1 MDIVQT
7 EFTPDVGLPTT
18 YQPLGLAALLREAT
32 AGNDLTQ
39 LGELLLEHTQR
50 YDDPYALLEASV
62 VLELKYQRPAALA
75 VQALAIQ
82 AQRHYRLK
90 SARSAQ
96 APVKVLALKAP
107 GDLMSNTP
115 FECLL
120 ENADLQIE
128 VLYVD
133 RYPLQDVSL
142 PEHDVILVAACA
154 SDENAEVL
162 ARIATL
168 ISHSDR
174 RVLNRPERI
183 AHTTRDAA
191 FALLGKVPSIRMA
204 HTVRLPRERVLE
216 AASGAFDL
224 SEVVDGRYPFI
235 VRPVGSHAGQGLV
248 KVSDRH
254 DLARYLEGTDTQEY
268 YLAPFFDYSDPD
280 GLFRKYRIVMIEGT
294 PFLCHMGIS
303 SEWMVHYPYAEMVAH
318 PERREE
324 EARLMANFDS
334 DFAVRHGNAL
344 QMIAELTGLDY
355 VGFDC
360 AETSDGHLLIFEI
373 ATAMVVHDMDD
384 PNTFPYKLPQMRR
397 VFDAF
402 DNMLRRASAAPVNA
416 TDDGSTNQ

>member
-1 MDIVQT
+1 MDIVQP
-7 EFTPDVGLPTT
+7 EFTPDIGLPST

-62 VLELKYQRPAALA
+62 VLELKYQRSAALA
-75 VQALAIQ
+75 VHALAIQ
-82 AQRHYRLK
+82 TRRHYRLK

-168 ISHSDR
+168 TSHSDR

-224 SEVVDGRYPFI
+224 SDVVDGRYPFI

-248 KVSDRH
+248 KVSNRH
-254 DLARYLEGTDTQEY
+254 DLAHYLEGTDAQEY

-334 DFAVRHGNAL
+334 DFAVRHSNAL

-416 TDDGSTNQ
+416 TDDRSTNQ

>member
-1 MDIVQT
+1 MKLRPSATKASSRENDVRSSAVQPNTLPPKTSGATLRSELPIVRCCMVTPGCYRQTRKKCCQKEYPGILLLAGIGPAFHRHSARLKPPNKRLVRPLLVPCVANVSSNLGLALDSASRRRNLLASARHSVSLKGIMDIVQP
-7 EFTPDVGLPTT
+7 EFTPDIGLPPT

-62 VLELKYQRPAALA
+62 VLELKYQRSAALA
-75 VQALAIQ
+75 VHALAIQ
-82 AQRHYRLK
+82 TRRHYRLT

-168 ISHSDR
+168 VSHSDR

-191 FALLGKVPSIRMA
+191 FALFGKVPSIRMA

-224 SEVVDGRYPFI
+224 SDVVDGRYPFI

-254 DLARYLEGTDTQEY
+254 DLAHYLEGTDAQAY

-280 GLFRKYRIVMIEGT
+280 GL
-294 PFLCHMGIS
+294 L
-303 SEWMVHYPYAEMVAH
+303 
-318 PERREE
+318 
-324 EARLMANFDS
+324 
-334 DFAVRHGNAL
+334 
-344 QMIAELTGLDY
+344 
-355 VGFDC
+355 
-360 AETSDGHLLIFEI
+360 
-373 ATAMVVHDMDD
+373 
-384 PNTFPYKLPQMRR
+384 
-397 VFDAF
+397 
-402 DNMLRRASAAPVNA
+402 
-416 TDDGSTNQ
+416 